1 MFIFNTSKYRAQRYD
16 FKMDM
21 NTLQLSLDKFGL

>member
-16 FKMDM
+16 LKMDF
-21 NTLQLSLDKFGL
+21 NTLRISLDKFSL